1 MRDIIYWNGIR
12 KVVIEEDRW
21 GEEWRQRKKKEERI
35 HPRPFLSF
43 DFQLFHRRY
52 LYSRITPHRILANT
66 LHVFFTTSFSLP
78 TFPHPLREF
87 NMRATQARNAIKLS
101 RSRERT
107 AWILERRR
115 WIHPA
120 GWKGGSCSTR
130 NSPRDRKQAERRVLH
145 KRSTIEREKMEFVSN
160 LFNCK
165 LNSRLTPKRI

>member
-21 GEEWRQRKKKEERI
+21 GEEWRQRKGKKRKN
-35 HPRPFLSF
+35 PSTPLPFLRLS
-43 DFQLFHRRY
+43 
-52 LYSRITPHRILANT
+52 
-66 LHVFFTTSFSLP
+66 
-78 TFPHPLREF
+78 TFPSAILVLPYNPTPNLGKHFARIFHDPFFPSHPLPEF

-130 NSPRDRKQAERRVLH
+130 NSPRDRKQAERRILH
-145 KRSTIEREKMEFVSN
+145 KRSTIEREKMEFKSQTYLIAN
-160 LFNCK
+160 
-165 LNSRLTPKRI
+165 